1 LKAATLQSGL
11 AHPAV
16 VATILGAGAAEEVE
30 ENFRM
35 VQVSIPGDLWT
46 ELKHEGLI
54 NSRRGPDAIARLST
68 DRRERNR
75 FEAHYSTQTVYF

>member
-1 LKAATLQSGL
+1 LKVATFQFGL

-16 VATILGAGAAEEVE
+16 AATILGAGAAEEVE

-46 ELKHEGLI
+46 ELNTKG
-54 NSRRGPDAIARLST
+54 
-68 DRRERNR
+68 
-75 FEAHYSTQTVYF
+75 